1 MVATAG
7 AGAFATVQEAADAAT
22 GENAAVTLIADAVG
36 SIRIPADKSIVLDLN
51 GNKLTGA
58 APGDGK
64 MQDVVTKCDG
74 ALTVRDSSGTDA
86 GTIMGGTHDGVDG
99 KARRAS
105 RS

>member
-1 MVATAG
+1 M
-7 AGAFATVQEAADAAT
+7 DAAT

-58 APGDGK
+58 VIDGK
-64 MQDVVTKCDG
+64 MQDVVTNDG
-74 ALTVRDSSGTDA
+74 ALTVRDSA
-86 GTIMGGTHDGVDG
+86 GRTRAPSWVGLATVSTA